1 MKKQKNP
8 ISSEYL
14 VVINNIFSCCSRT
27 CFDLDTIFLWSSGIC
42 QMFYRIITNY
52 DGTTLCWHWVRSWLV
67 CGRVLFW
74 LFCWISSFSIYFVYS
89 ILYLSF
95 CGGRI
100 LNGKRWKVTNRFKQ
114 TVDWLPFV
122 YFQAP
127 NVELNF
133 LLQEIWVLFPERWQY
148 NYFPVLYFRFFIFIE
163 WS

>member
-42 QMFYRIITNY
+42 QMFYHIITNY

-74 LFCWISSFSIYFVYS
+74 LFCWISSFSIYF
-89 ILYLSF
+89 IQIFFFKFTFKLL
-95 CGGRI
+95 
-100 LNGKRWKVTNRFKQ
+100 WKVSFNFQFFKKILSQ
-114 TVDWLPFV
+114 YWVFV
-122 YFQAP
+122 IYLYIHGNCSP
-127 NVELNF
+127 WDYITRTRD
-133 LLQEIWVLFPERWQY
+133 LLRYKERIFAWQVHW
-148 NYFPVLYFRFFIFIE
+148 F
-163 WS
+163 